1 MRGKQLTLG
10 YYVFLKYIRVIY
22 FYTGEILVFGLS
34 FLRHSSQY
42 NLDSDIFLLQ
52 FKQLFDII
60 GIIMLRRCFSLK
72 GYALLKSLLRNKN
85 IIFTPNSVLRMNTC
99 PSTLLYSFCTLKAH

>member
-1 MRGKQLTLG
+1 MQGKALTLG
-10 YYVFLKYIRVIY
+10 YYVFLKSRMAIL
-22 FYTGEILVFGLS
+22 FYTGEILFFGLS

-42 NLDSDIFLLQ
+42 NLDSNIFLLQ

-60 GIIMLRRCFSLK
+60 GIIMFRRCPSLK
-72 GYALLKSLLRNKN
+72 GYALLKSLLKKKF
-85 IIFTPNSVLRMNTC
+85 IVTPNPVLRMNTC